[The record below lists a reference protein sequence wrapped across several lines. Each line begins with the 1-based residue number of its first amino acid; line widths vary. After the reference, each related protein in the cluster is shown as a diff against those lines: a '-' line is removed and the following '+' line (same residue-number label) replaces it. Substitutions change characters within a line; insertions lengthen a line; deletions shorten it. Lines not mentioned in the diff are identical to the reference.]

1 MHALSHERAFLLYWE
16 QWLPTLQSRLHNF
29 MCWWF
34 AHSQA
39 LSCRKNRNLSPD
51 LHREKDSPPLSVGM
65 LQRRTEGNWKAEQL
79 EDFGAVRW
87 GEEEGWKNSCILTYV
102 PAVVVVRPPPPLLFV
117 FTAGR
122 VMPLQWQ
129 LGSVCDVKVVGDASS
144 SLITRILRGIGAILH
159 DLRTQLTPLV
169 PEECRREKTYFFF
182 VLSFLSFL
190 FTISVA
196 LYHFASSRISVV
208 FRSQV
213 VFWLLTDRTRW
224 QTSISD
230 IKTKTPGSQWLR
242 WRWWLWWWWWASLR
256 FLWWL
261 CDKGDL
267 RNCLWL
273 ICQSKPTDGR
283 FTPLCPTQSIEGP
296 QYRRDRD
303 LWLRDL
309 LAGDRDS
316 QRLGWGGLY

>member
-1 MHALSHERAFLLYWE
+1 
-16 QWLPTLQSRLHNF
+16 
-29 MCWWF
+29 
-34 AHSQA
+34 
-39 LSCRKNRNLSPD
+39 
-51 LHREKDSPPLSVGM
+51 
-65 LQRRTEGNWKAEQL
+65 
-79 EDFGAVRW
+79 
-87 GEEEGWKNSCILTYV
+87 
-102 PAVVVVRPPPPLLFV
+102 
-117 FTAGR
+117 
-122 VMPLQWQ
+122 MPLQWQ

-144 SLITRILRGIGAILH
+144 SLITRILRGSGAILH

-190 FTISVA
+190 YTISVA

-242 WRWWLWWWWWASLR
+242 WWWWLWWWWWATLR

-261 CDKGDL
+261 GDKGDL

-316 QRLGWGGLY
+316 QRLGGWVFTSAVYVQRSLTREIINSENLGHPPPSVHGVGISVYIAYIGMDSWQIIGDERLHVYINFEC